1 MRMSGPL
8 TKEMNQW
15 MEGLERGPDG
25 LAREIPVKHVWT
37 SGIFITRKG
46 IARRRWYNVAT
57 KTWHWDPDRLQLVE
71 DENGNVGY
79 HALHFVTLERAICM
93 GWRLKAPES
102 TASIGEWIRVQLVDK
117 LCDNKPDDGD
127 TTAET
132 LRWQVE
138 EDPEEDGPI
147 QGETWSRLKAAV
159 GAIVVPKGYWISSMG
174 RLRNPT
180 GEVTRGSLAFD
191 RWWAAIKGCGLLDL
205 WTAAGLADPI
215 QLSLRVRQARGA
227 ILAGATPAQ
236 LAEAASVEV
245 GTAWSYMTQAAPHV
259 NATALRERAE
269 ALVHPAIWRAVKA
282 LVDRGDGRVGGP
294 LLELWDVVQRLIQP
308 QSKVLQEEHLMSML
322 RLARTALTA
331 P

>member
-1 MRMSGPL
+1 MR
-8 TKEMNQW
+8 KETMNQW
-15 MEGLERGPDG
+15 REGLERGPDG

-37 SGIFITRKG
+37 SGIFMTRKG

-57 KTWHWDPDRLQLVE
+57 KTWHWDPNRLPLAE
-71 DENGNVGY
+71 DENGNIGY
-79 HALHFVTLERAICM
+79 HASHFVTLERAICM
-93 GWRLKAPES
+93 AWRLRAPES

-117 LCDNKPDDGD
+117 VCDNTSGEEE

-132 LRWQVE
+132 LRWRVE

-147 QGETWSRLKAAV
+147 EGETWSRLKAAV
-159 GAIVVPKGYWISSMG
+159 GAVVVPKGYWISTMG
-174 RLRNPT
+174 RLRNPK

-191 RWWAAIKGCGLLDL
+191 RRWVAIKGCGMLDL
-205 WTAAGLADPI
+205 WSAAGLADPI

-227 ILAGATPAQ
+227 ILAGATAEQ
-236 LAEAASVEV
+236 LAQAVGVEV

-259 NATALRERAE
+259 DATALRERAE

-282 LVDRGDGRVGGP
+282 LVDREDERVGGS
-294 LLELWDVVQRLIQP
+294 LLELWGVVQRLIQP
-308 QSKVLQEEHLMSML
+308 QSRALQEEHNMSML

>member
-1 MRMSGPL
+1 M
-8 TKEMNQW
+8 
-15 MEGLERGPDG
+15 
-25 LAREIPVKHVWT
+25 
-37 SGIFITRKG
+37 
-46 IARRRWYNVAT
+46 
-57 KTWHWDPDRLQLVE
+57 
-71 DENGNVGY
+71 
-79 HALHFVTLERAICM
+79 
-93 GWRLKAPES
+93 
-102 TASIGEWIRVQLVDK
+102 QLVDK

-245 GTAWSYMTQAAPHV
+245 GTAWSYMTQAGKRRR
-259 NATALRERAE
+259 TSTRLRSESVPR
-269 ALVHPAIWRAVKA
+269 RSFT
-282 LVDRGDGRVGGP
+282 RRSGGR
-294 LLELWDVVQRLIQP
+294 
-308 QSKVLQEEHLMSML
+308 
-322 RLARTALTA
+322 
-331 P
+331 